1 MELHMDSHHW
11 ERRLPDWP
19 VAAASGFVAG
29 AVLMVL
35 ELLWASAVSNAGP
48 WATPH
53 MIAGIVM
60 GPGVLQSAEF
70 SLPVV
75 IAALVTHYV
84 LGIAFGMI
92 LAAIIAPFHLDSSAG
107 MVLLS
112 GAIFGLVLYLFDF
125 YVMEQIFP
133 WFASMRG
140 WATVV
145 AHLIFGMVAAAMYW
159 KMERRE
165 LER

>member
-1 MELHMDSHHW
+1 MELHMHSHHW

-35 ELLWASAVSNAGP
+35 ELLWAAAMTGAGP

-70 SLPVV
+70 SWSVV
-75 IAALVTHYV
+75 VAALVTHYA
-84 LGIAFGMI
+84 LGIVMGMI
-92 LAAIIAPFHLDSSAG
+92 LAAIIAPFHLDSSAR
-107 MVLLS
+107 MILLT
-112 GAIFGLVLYLFDF
+112 GAVFGVIVYLFNF
-125 YVMEQIFP
+125 YGMERIFP
-133 WFASMRG
+133 WFAELRG
-140 WATVV
+140 WPTLV
-145 AHLIFGMVAAAMYW
+145 AHLIFGMTAAAMYW
-159 KMERRE
+159 KLERRE